1 MKRPNRRNRAS
12 SGTSQAQ
19 VIRGRYGSME
29 IRDARTPIPL
39 GGTLSAVSQECF
51 WRADQQLFPELAEL
65 AVPFRL
71 VSISNGQ
78 QRLWPATGM
87 HDYSVYSKRIG
98 FEILSIRPAM
108 SADHRADYE
117 LMLRLNQRM
126 PQTKSHLKRQFS
138 SITDLKIRPSG
149 RLDRYDKNILPA
161 DLGLRADG
169 RGRKWSIERLLEEGD
184 KRLALKATPLV
195 SGEQDDDFRGQLR
208 IAHGLM
214 AAAELNPLR
223 LNSAQV
229 RQRMRMSLLDMGKD
243 LPPDPR
249 KLKSLVMA
257 RLRALWNAH
266 LDNSNSEFQDWFQ
279 GSRSNLI
286 KTLANLDGHR
296 GGNLEREHVEW
307 ALLEL
312 TAQGLWYAASCQH
325 QFAVAVW
332 ETISPQ
338 FDGMDRSIF
347 EQLYFPQ
354 RYLGGLTLPLVW
366 ERGRI
371 LRSIL
376 TRIWSQPANSK
387 LRPVLWKMLDYYV
400 QMVGARRLADRQA
413 KSRTKT
419 TSLPCAETRQARSSS
434 AEDSQELLEALA
446 VGSGMHCR
454 NNLCKIQYGGESSGD
469 QTVVINRFCR
479 QHGALPPV
487 CLSLKQAR
495 EIIRRER
502 ER

>member
-1 MKRPNRRNRAS
+1 MKRPNRRNCAS

-19 VIRGRYGSME
+19 VVRGRYGSME
-29 IRDARTPIPL
+29 IRDARTPFPL

-78 QRLWPATGM
+78 QRLCPATGM

-149 RLDRYDKNILPA
+149 RLDQHDKNILPA

-169 RGRKWSIERLLEEGD
+169 RGRKWSIDRLLEEAD
-184 KRLALKATPLV
+184 KSLALPAKPSESSEQA
-195 SGEQDDDFRGQLR
+195 GEFRGQLR
-208 IAHGLM
+208 ISHGLM

-223 LNSAQV
+223 LSPARV
-229 RQRMRMSLLDMGKD
+229 RQRIRMSLLEMGKD
-243 LPPDPR
+243 LPPHPR
-249 KLKSLVMA
+249 QLKSLVVA

-266 LDNSNSEFQDWFQ
+266 LSDSDSKFRDWFQ

-286 KTLANLDGHR
+286 KAVANLQGHR
-296 GGNLEREHVEW
+296 GGILDREHVEW

-312 TAQGLWYAASCQH
+312 TAQGLEYAASCQH

-332 ETISPQ
+332 STISPE
-338 FDGMDRSIF
+338 FDGMDRSAF

-366 ERGRI
+366 ERGPF
-371 LRSIL
+371 LRPIL
-376 TRIWSQPANSK
+376 TRIWSEPTNSK
-387 LRPVLWKMLDYYV
+387 LRPILWKMLDYYV
-400 QMVGARRLADRQA
+400 QMAGARRLADRQA

-454 NNLCKIQYGGESSGD
+454 NNRCKIQYGGESSGD

-495 EIIRRER
+495 EIIRKESER
-502 ER
+502 